1 MDYTNIMKKTIF
13 ETQNLNELAYN
24 EIMKRIISR
33 EYTPGQRLV
42 DSQLAEDFGISR
54 TPIRDAMRKLTED
67 GLLINTSA
75 RGFYVFRPTA
85 KDVEEIFE
93 LSEMIEYTAAKKNYS
108 SAFRQRLCGNGGKA
122 GYSRRKGKQHILH
135 GSRRRIQTIP
145 D

>member
-67 GLLINTSA
+67 GLLICVCQFT
-75 RGFYVFRPTA
+75 
-85 KDVEEIFE
+85 
-93 LSEMIEYTAAKKNYS
+93 
-108 SAFRQRLCGNGGKA
+108 
-122 GYSRRKGKQHILH
+122 
-135 GSRRRIQTIP
+135 
-145 D
+145 